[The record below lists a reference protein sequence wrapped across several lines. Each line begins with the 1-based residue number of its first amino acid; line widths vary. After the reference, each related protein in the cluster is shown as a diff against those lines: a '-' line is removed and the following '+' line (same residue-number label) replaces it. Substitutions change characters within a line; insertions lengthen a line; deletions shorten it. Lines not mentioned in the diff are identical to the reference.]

1 MKKHISILTGALLM
15 ATLNTGIANA
25 AEALNLPEVKTVKF
39 QPPAGERMTLKNG
52 IKVYYMQDS
61 TLPVVHVQTIIRT
74 GKIYDPA
81 KKVGLG
87 EMTLELMRNGGTAKY
102 SPEEMDKKL
111 ENFGAS
117 IDTVM
122 SLEEATV
129 DMTSLKKDFA
139 AVLDIYA
146 DVLRSPAFE
155 TEKTELTRTEFIEMT
170 ARRNDEPGR
179 SVAREALRRFFG
191 PEHPYGYRSEKETIN
206 AITVADMKAWHKNY
220 VQPGNIMIAVAGDFG
235 SKGNLKKALEKA
247 FGSWKAGK
255 TAFPKIEQPKS
266 IAKRKVFHIQKPSSQ
281 AYIAMVQTAPKR
293 LSPDEYALSVTN
305 EMLGGGLSS
314 RLAAEVRSRRGLA
327 YTVYS
332 YASKR
337 SLEGFEMAYCGTKPG
352 TVAQAI
358 EVMLGE
364 FKKVQD
370 ELAPAEEIERAKS
383 SIINSFVFRFP
394 TPFSLI
400 TNRMGYDY
408 YNYPAN
414 YLENYVQNIEKIDA
428 AAVQAAAKKLFRPD
442 DMIIFVI
449 GDSAKFDKPLSTFGE
464 VVELTEAD

>member
-1 MKKHISILTGALLM
+1 M
-15 ATLNTGIANA
+15 ATLNTGIAGA
-25 AEALNLPEVKTVKF
+25 AESLNLPEVKTVKF
-39 QPPAGERMTLKNG
+39 QPPAGDRMTLKNG
-52 IKVYYMQDS
+52 IKVYYMQDK
-61 TLPVVHVQTIIRT
+61 TLPVVHVQALIRT

-81 KKVGLG
+81 KKIGLG
-87 EMTLELMRNGGTAKY
+87 EMTLELMRNGGSAKY
-102 SPEEMDKKL
+102 KAEDMDKKL
-111 ENFGAS
+111 ENYGAS
-117 IDTVM
+117 IDTAM

-129 DMTSLKKDFA
+129 NMTSLKKDFA
-139 AVLDIYA
+139 AVLDIFA
-146 DVLRSPAFE
+146 DVLRNPVFE
-155 TEKTELTRTEFIEMT
+155 ADKIELTRAEFIEMT
-170 ARRNDEPGR
+170 ARRNDDPGR
-179 SVAREALRRFFG
+179 STVREALRRYFG
-191 PEHPYGYRSEKETIN
+191 PQHPYGFRTEKETIQ
-206 AITVADMKAWHKNY
+206 AITAADMKDWHKNY
-220 VQPGNIMIAVAGDFG
+220 VQPGNIMLAVAGDFG
-235 SKGNLKKALEKA
+235 SKGDLKKALEKS

-255 TAFPKIEQPKS
+255 TTFPKIEQPKS

-281 AYIAMVQTAPKR
+281 AYITIVQSAPKR

-337 SLEGFEMAYCGTKPG
+337 ALEGFEMAYCGTKPG
-352 TVAQAI
+352 SVSQAI

-370 ELAPAEEIERAKS
+370 EPAPAEEIERAKS

-400 TNRMGYDY
+400 TNRMAYDY
-408 YNYPAN
+408 YKYPAK
-414 YLENYVQNIEKIDA
+414 YLENYVQNIEKIDS
-428 AAVQAAAKKLFRPD
+428 AAVQEAAKKLFHPD